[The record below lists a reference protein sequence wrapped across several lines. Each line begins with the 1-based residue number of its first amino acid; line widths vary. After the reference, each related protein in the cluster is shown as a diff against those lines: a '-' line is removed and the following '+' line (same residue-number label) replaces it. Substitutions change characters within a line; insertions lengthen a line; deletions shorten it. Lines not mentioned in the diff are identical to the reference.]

1 MYVYT
6 YVSYVGENKM
16 TVYVTVIVV
25 WKTDTDVG
33 TATVSVTT
41 VVTYV
46 YLLGDQVTVDTATVT
61 YV

>member
-1 MYVYT
+1 M
-6 YVSYVGENKM
+6 
-16 TVYVTVIVV
+16 IVV